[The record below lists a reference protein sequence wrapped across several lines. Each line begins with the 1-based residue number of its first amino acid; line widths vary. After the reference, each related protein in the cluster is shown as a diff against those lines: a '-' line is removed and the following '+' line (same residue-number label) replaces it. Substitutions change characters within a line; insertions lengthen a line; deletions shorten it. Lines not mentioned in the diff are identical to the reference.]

1 MFFYQ
6 KNIYFIMNDDL
17 QKRLKMLKTEDYVWF
32 ILIGIILLSLYNN
45 TIEKKFLLFNDL
57 KSKEKYRD
65 IQIFIFLVV
74 FIIYLYFAID
84 GYKDINSLKPTDSK
98 EKIKGTYLSFISGV
112 LIAIATGIL
121 LYIAIF
127 DKNVETEIFFN

>member
-1 MFFYQ
+1 
-6 KNIYFIMNDDL
+6 MNDEL
-17 QKRLKMLKTEDYVWF
+17 QKRLKMLKIEDFVWF
-32 ILIGIILLSLYNN
+32 ILIGIIILSLYNN
-45 TIEKKFLLFNDL
+45 TIEKKYLLYHDEV
-57 KSKEKYRD
+57 SKNKYRT

-84 GYKDINSLKPTDSK
+84 GYKDIKSLKISDSK
-98 EKIKGTYLSFISGV
+98 EKIDGTYLSFISGV

-127 DKNVETEIFFN
+127 DKNIETEIFFN

>member
-74 FIIYLYFAID
+74 FIL
-84 GYKDINSLKPTDSK
+84 
-98 EKIKGTYLSFISGV
+98 
-112 LIAIATGIL
+112 
-121 LYIAIF
+121 
-127 DKNVETEIFFN
+127 

>member
-1 MFFYQ
+1 
-6 KNIYFIMNDDL
+6 MNDDL
-17 QKRLKMLKTEDYVWF
+17 QKRLKMLKIEDFVWF

-45 TIEKKFLLFNDL
+45 TIEKNFLIYNDEN
-57 KSKEKYRD
+57 SKNKYRT

-84 GYKDINSLKPTDSK
+84 GYQDIKSLKITDSK
-98 EKIKGTYLSFISGV
+98 EKIDGTYLSFISSV
-112 LIAIATGIL
+112 LIVVATFIL